1 MNNRILFM
9 IINNQVR
16 YLESPT
22 GDHREWY
29 LSLGL
34 DPNNFE
40 NIIRGFIMDNK
51 IVFYKGMNFNYDG
64 EVINAAMV
72 YSPSIRTY
80 LNNPN
85 LRVYCGIIINGFN
98 SKWEPVQEITDA
110 EIANYVPPVVKE
122 EKEKKDY
129 GSIETGPVIEFKNDY
144 NDPTFIKR
152 AVIVTSIVLVLT
164 LIIKIILFNKQ
175 SVLQVRNSLDIL
187 LAIGQ
192 IALLGLTIYGY
203 ITKKSFTKYIGLLA
217 SILIILTLDVF
228 DIIIGVLYF
237 IFSIDQNYYIKLFN
251 ILKNIGKGKNN
262 V

>member
-34 DPNNFE
+34 DPNNFD
-40 NIIRGFIMDNK
+40 NVIRGFIMDNK
-51 IVFYKGMNFNYDG
+51 IVFYKGSTFNYDQ
-64 EVINAAMV
+64 EVINAALI

-80 LNNPN
+80 LNNPI
-85 LRVYCGIIINGFN
+85 LKVYCGIMINGYN
-98 SKWEPVQEITDA
+98 SKWEPVLEIKDE
-110 EIANYVPPVVKE
+110 EINNYVPPVVKE
-122 EKEKKDY
+122 EKKDY
-129 GSIETGPVIEFKNDY
+129 SKVETGPVIEFKNDY
-144 NDPTFIKR
+144 NDPKFIKR
-152 AVIVTSIVLVLT
+152 AVIVTGIVLVLT
-164 LIIKIILFNKQ
+164 LIVKIFLFQKQ
-175 SVLQVRNSLDIL
+175 SVLQTRNFLDIL
-187 LAIGQ
+187 LAVGQ
-192 IALLGLTIYGY
+192 IALLGVTIYGY
-203 ITKKSFTKYIGLLA
+203 ISKKSFTKYIGLIA
-217 SILIILTLDVF
+217 SVLIILTLDVF
-228 DIIIGVLYF
+228 DIIIGILYF